1 MGVSVTDLVFNTR
14 VRTFFT
20 KKMKIFCAE
29 VLKYNVENLG
39 DLLALMIQKCSKG
52 ASIAVCF
59 HFGEFGFIFS
69 HEQMK
74 HL

>member
-1 MGVSVTDLVFNTR
+1 MGASVIDLVFNTL
-14 VRTFFT
+14 TFFT
-20 KKMKIFCAE
+20 KKMKIFCVE

-39 DLLALMIQKCSKG
+39 DLLALMIQKLKKKG

-59 HFGEFGFIFS
+59 HFGEFGSIFS
-69 HEQMK
+69 HEQIK